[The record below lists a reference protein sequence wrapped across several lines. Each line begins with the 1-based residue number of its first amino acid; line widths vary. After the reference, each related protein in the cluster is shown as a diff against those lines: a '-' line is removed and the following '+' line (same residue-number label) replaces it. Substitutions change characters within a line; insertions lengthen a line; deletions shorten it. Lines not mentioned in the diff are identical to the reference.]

1 MVRSLTES
9 EVGVLVLRLVLAGF
23 VPSQDFKIT
32 DDGQVLASPQVR
44 AFLKRT
50 TAWSPDERLSGS
62 DVDYKRSAL

>member
-23 VPSQDFKIT
+23 MPSQDFKIT

-50 TAWSPDERLSGS
+50 TAWSVDERLSGS
-62 DVDYKRSAL
+62 EMDYKRSAL